1 MGKQRASKRKRL
13 SPEAVLAV
21 GVVGFVLFYFV
32 LPWVVGPLVVTMQ
45 ESALIPDRLPERI
58 VRRLD
63 WAAWF
68 VLVASVIVAAWR
80 LWKGR

>member
-21 GVVGFVLFYFV
+21 GVVGFMLFYFV
-32 LPWVVGPLVVTMQ
+32 LPWAVGPLVVTMK
-45 ESALIPDRLPERI
+45 ESALIPDRLPDRI

-68 VLVASVIVAAWR
+68 VLVASAIVAAWR